1 MMRMAWMMEKDGG
14 GSMRETRKTKLIWV
28 VFTREGMEVHEG
40 LNILVRNGESKSKT
54 K

>member
-1 MMRMAWMMEKDGG
+1 
-14 GSMRETRKTKLIWV
+14 MRETRKTKLIWL

-40 LNILVRNGESKSKT
+40 LNTLVRNEESKSKT